1 MDNAKK
7 RAIFTPIK
15 IGSKTAKNRI
25 ALSPMGVN
33 LENADGS
40 VSQAALEYFAARARG
55 GAGIIITGSANVSY
69 PAGRSVPHHLRLDKA
84 EYIPGWG
91 RLAEEVHRYG
101 SLLFI
106 QLMHAGNSAN
116 PLFLNG
122 FQPESASEMPNA
134 AGGSCRELSN
144 DEVKAMV

>member
-40 VSQAALEYFAARARG
+40 VSQAALEYFAAG
-55 GAGIIITGSANVSY
+55 PV
-69 PAGRSVPHHLRLDKA
+69 
-84 EYIPGWG
+84 
-91 RLAEEVHRYG
+91 
-101 SLLFI
+101 
-106 QLMHAGNSAN
+106 
-116 PLFLNG
+116 
-122 FQPESASEMPNA
+122 
-134 AGGSCRELSN
+134 
-144 DEVKAMV
+144 